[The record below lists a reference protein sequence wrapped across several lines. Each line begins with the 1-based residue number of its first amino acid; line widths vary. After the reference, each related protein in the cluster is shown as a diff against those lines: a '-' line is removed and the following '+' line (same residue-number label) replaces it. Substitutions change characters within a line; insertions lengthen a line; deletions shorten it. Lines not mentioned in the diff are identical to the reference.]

1 MPWAATTEEFLEK
14 SKHNILAP
22 VPGQKRTLI
31 ANLLYGTADLLTEDE
46 ALEYKTG
53 RFQDNAQWIERGY
66 LVEPEAEAAFYKDA
80 YLTFIEEQAREELQI
95 FFVPTYACNFGCDYC
110 YQDQYE
116 STPALDA
123 EAVMDAFFAYIDKTF
138 AGKKKYLTLFG
149 GEPLLPGARAKED
162 IRHFLDAASA
172 RGLETA
178 VVTNGYHIEF
188 YIDILKKARIREVQV
203 TLDGLEAV
211 HDQRRPLKGG
221 GKTFSKIVEGIDLL
235 LDAGIPV
242 NLRMVLD
249 RENIDQLYPLARL
262 AAKRGWTE
270 NSLFKTQI
278 GRNYELHH
286 CSRAPDRLY
295 SRLDLYR
302 DVVEQIK
309 KHPEILS
316 FHAPAFHFVRQL
328 KETGEMPLPNF
339 DACPGAKSEWAFDCS
354 GHIYSCTATVG
365 KKDEALGTFYPD
377 VSLNEDAVFD
387 WQDRNVPA
395 VSECRV
401 CEARLVCGAG
411 CASLAK
417 NRTGRLLAPDCRP
430 VAELAALGVS
440 VYFSE

>member
-1 MPWAATTEEFLEK
+1 MEK
-14 SKHNILAP
+14 SKHNLFAP

-46 ALEYKTG
+46 ALEYKIG
-53 RFQDNAQWIERGY
+53 RFQDEAQWIERGY
-66 LVEPEAEAAFYKDA
+66 LVDPKAEDAFYKDA
-80 YLTFIEEQAREELQI
+80 YLTFLAEQVREEIQI
-95 FFVPTYACNFGCDYC
+95 FFAPTYACNFGCNYC
-110 YQDQYE
+110 YQNQYE
-116 STPALDA
+116 GTPVWDTA
-123 EAVMDAFFAYIDKTF
+123 AVIDAFFTYIDKTF
-138 AGKKKYLTLFG
+138 AGKRKYLTLFG
-149 GEPLLPGARAKED
+149 GEPLLLGARAEED
-162 IRHFLDAASA
+162 IRRFLDAASA

-178 VVTNGYHIEF
+178 VVTNGYHIDF

-203 TLDGLEAV
+203 TLDGLETV
-211 HDQRRPLKGG
+211 HNQRRPLNGG

-235 LDAGIPV
+235 LAARIPV

-249 RENIDQLYPLARL
+249 KENIDQLYPSALF
-262 AAKRGWTE
+262 AAERGWTD

-286 CSRAPDRLY
+286 CSRTPEHLY

-302 DVVEQIK
+302 DIVAQIK
-309 KHPEILS
+309 KHPEILR

-339 DACPGAKSEWAFDCS
+339 DACPGTKSEWAFDCS

-365 KKDEALGTFYPD
+365 KKDESLGTFYPETA
-377 VSLNEDAVFD
+377 LNEDAVFA

-395 VSECRV
+395 VLECRS

-430 VAELAALGVS
+430 IAELAALGVS
-440 VYFSE
+440 VYFPE